1 MKNKSYKIKRINYNK
16 KNKIKEFNLKKK
28 MFKMM
33 INKWFNLNLNQFNLK
48 RMMKYFQIINKIKIL
63 FNLKQKLNQFNLK
76 KMINKMIIKNKLF
89 NLN

>member
-48 RMMKYFQIINKIKIL
+48 RMMKYF
-63 FNLKQKLNQFNLK
+63 
-76 KMINKMIIKNKLF
+76 
-89 NLN
+89 